1 MFGMICYLHTEG
13 AGWLDVLD
21 TRNDKNIMAISHPS
35 CLHVW
40 LHVKCSMGG
49 PPEAK
54 RPFSWHVCFAIH
66 LLWEGYPLLTLFRL
80 KDLQLIIAL
89 HLFGRPY
96 YLRVNLLHWIYL
108 HCRGI
113 RMADIKD
120 SDFFGS
126 NKFSPADCPLD
137 LDL

>member
-1 MFGMICYLHTEG
+1 MICYLHTEG
-13 AGWLDVLD
+13 AGCARHREWQKHYGHFTSFVLARLV
-21 TRNDKNIMAISHPS
+21 TCEMIHGRSSRSKVS
-35 CLHVW
+35 V
-40 LHVKCSMGG
+40 
-49 PPEAK
+49 
-54 RPFSWHVCFAIH
+54 SWHVCFAIH
-66 LLWEGYPLLTLFRL
+66 LLWEGYPPLTLFRL

-120 SDFFGS
+120 FYFFGS

-137 LDL
+137 FYL